1 MNANPPK
8 KSPATVT
15 SEPQELEHQIRQRA
29 YELYEECGRE
39 DGHELD
45 DWLRA
50 EEEITR
56 KKTRTIAARFV
67 HTLPARK

>member
-15 SEPQELEHQIRQRA
+15 GEPQELEHQIRLRA
-29 YELYEECGRE
+29 QELYEACGRE

-50 EEEITR
+50 EAEITG
-56 KKTRTIAARFV
+56 KKSRTAA
-67 HTLPARK
+67 